1 MKVLIVYGT
10 TEGQTRKIAQFI
22 ADTMTDA
29 GHSVEVVDGTN
40 TRDVVLD
47 RFDKIVVAASVH
59 LSHFHDGVLDF
70 AERHHETLKARN
82 AAFVP
87 VSLSAASDDQE
98 DIDGIHAC
106 VETFIRQTGW
116 QPAHVEHVAGAF
128 RFSRID
134 FFKTWALRHIA
145 DKKGI
150 KVNPDEDLELTDW
163 DALAAFSLG
172 LVSAD

>member
-10 TEGQTRKIAQFI
+10 TEGQTRKIARFM
-22 ADTMTDA
+22 AETLGDA
-29 GHSVEVVDGTN
+29 GHSAETVDGTD
-40 TRDVVLD
+40 TRSVVLD
-47 RFDKIVVAASVH
+47 RFDKIVVAASIH

-70 AERHHETLKARN
+70 AERHHETLNARKAV
-82 AAFVP
+82 FVP

-106 VETFIRQTGW
+106 VETFVRQTGW
-116 QPAHVEHVAGAF
+116 QPELIEHVAGAF

-163 DALAAFSLG
+163 DALKAFSLD
-172 LVSAD
+172 LVSSP